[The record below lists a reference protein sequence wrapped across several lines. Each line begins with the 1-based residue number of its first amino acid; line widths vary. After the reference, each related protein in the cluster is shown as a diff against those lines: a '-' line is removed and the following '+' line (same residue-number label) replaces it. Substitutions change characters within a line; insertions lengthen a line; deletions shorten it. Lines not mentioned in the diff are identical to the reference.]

1 MRIRKQQPRG
11 NTGEDSTG
19 PNPGPRGQEQELVHS
34 FRRVKEKPGNE
45 GQTVGGGICRVDSG
59 SRSQFTWLDKLRHS
73 KGFTESEP
81 YSNLEEYVNSL
92 SKKDVAILSKGLAES
107 SEEVVQGNDLHRL
120 VGGTSF
126 DARNSARCG
135 SASSGLSFK
144 QTPAGELER
153 TSSLPLFSCDDSS
166 NALAALQGDVVLP
179 NSFCN
184 KWNAAEK
191 PKDDSDIFPG
201 KSSVSSG
208 LPSYDACK
216 EAEYLDLSL
225 GRKDKCKEAGQSP
238 HKRIRDSFEWLAES
252 SDKKDCTGTNSE
264 EPLVN
269 DVKSGTMED
278 LCAGIS
284 LRPAVI
290 KAGLFGQGHVDSN
303 AVCRE
308 KACALEEMFFLACLA
323 GEIWT
328 WNLFDLKHTDP
339 VRSDHFLQT
348 YQLQM
353 LWDAAAMD
361 LIGEPAEMISGV
373 LHDDQTQATAES
385 LQRRSSR
392 NRSIPPFTDVNT
404 GQALHA
410 PTIAENSLSFSPDH
424 PAQQPKES
432 LAFSLYTVCKRT
444 GKAGLTAKEIIA
456 VIDIQQNLVCEGPSP
471 NWQREDSLLHT
482 KQTESS
488 TVNDSK
494 TFGNGEGKLPIIAQR
509 WKRNR
514 VAQEREVASSEL
526 EIQVKSRPVRS
537 GRPKKLKYLK
547 QENAEELGNQCSR
560 TDGKG
565 WICPLLAKPG
575 YQLCD
580 YHLNK
585 LRCKPGSRSKKK
597 KKSATTPADEA
608 QVSHTLEDPHMVDTA
623 GHEFSTPGDRVT
635 NPMGDLDH
643 YPD

>member
-1 MRIRKQQPRG
+1 
-11 NTGEDSTG
+11 
-19 PNPGPRGQEQELVHS
+19 
-34 FRRVKEKPGNE
+34 
-45 GQTVGGGICRVDSG
+45 
-59 SRSQFTWLDKLRHS
+59 
-73 KGFTESEP
+73 
-81 YSNLEEYVNSL
+81 
-92 SKKDVAILSKGLAES
+92 
-107 SEEVVQGNDLHRL
+107 
-120 VGGTSF
+120 
-126 DARNSARCG
+126 
-135 SASSGLSFK
+135 
-144 QTPAGELER
+144 
-153 TSSLPLFSCDDSS
+153 
-166 NALAALQGDVVLP
+166 
-179 NSFCN
+179 
-184 KWNAAEK
+184 
-191 PKDDSDIFPG
+191 
-201 KSSVSSG
+201 
-208 LPSYDACK
+208 
-216 EAEYLDLSL
+216 
-225 GRKDKCKEAGQSP
+225 
-238 HKRIRDSFEWLAES
+238 
-252 SDKKDCTGTNSE
+252 
-264 EPLVN
+264 
-269 DVKSGTMED
+269 MED

-290 KAGLFGQGHVDSN
+290 KAGLFGQGHVDS
-303 AVCRE
+303 
-308 KACALEEMFFLACLA
+308 
-323 GEIWT
+323 
-328 WNLFDLKHTDP
+328 
-339 VRSDHFLQT
+339 
-348 YQLQM
+348 
-353 LWDAAAMD
+353 
-361 LIGEPAEMISGV
+361 IGEPAEMISGV